1 MLLTAISLACGGATF
16 AFDEAGDPVAIGSPS
31 GGPSNDTKPGAAL
44 SPAPEERSSVA
55 AGKSAKSARSLFRC
69 WQGGRQVFEGRGYGA
84 LPPSQV
90 AAELKGGE
98 GATGR
103 LQVLEMY
110 DGFCVLELPR

>member
-1 MLLTAISLACGGATF
+1 MLLTAVSLACGGATF
-16 AFDEAGDPVAIGSPS
+16 ASDEAGDPVVIGALGAES
-31 GGPSNDTKPGAAL
+31 SNDTKPGAAL
-44 SPAPEERSSVA
+44 PHAPEERSSAA

-69 WQGGRQVFEGRGYGA
+69 WQAGRQVFEGRGYGA